1 MCFLE
6 REDTS
11 ANRTDC
17 MECFI
22 NACAASVDDTVNILT
37 VDAEGVEV
45 IVGYDGSRV
54 SPWGVGWNNFIVGG
68 ICAYSICVMCVM
80 CCIVIVL
87 IRIIVV
93 LSSIVIVLIMCG
105 SVLVICVIVLIVIVI
120 VLASCVIVLGII
132 IVLIMIGGVCIV
144 RVSCCSVG
152 IIMSVIIVI
161 IIIIIICIMGIRD
174 GAVLCRWMHR
184 SGGCWFFRG
193 YSRHPRVGFFYYRGG
208 EYRYVQVA
216 GVL

>member
-11 ANRTDC
+11 ANRADC

-22 NACAASVDDTVNILT
+22 NTCAASVDDTVNILT

-54 SPWGVGWNNFIVGG
+54 SPWGVGWNNFIVCG
-68 ICAYSICVMCVM
+68 ICAYSICVMCVI
-80 CCIVIVL
+80 CCIGIVL
-87 IRIIVV
+87 INIIVV

-105 SVLVICVIVLIVIVI
+105 SVLIICVIVLIVIVI

-132 IVLIMIGGVCIV
+132 IVLIMIIGVRIV
-144 RVSCCSVG
+144 RVSCCSV
-152 IIMSVIIVI
+152 IVLIIIVI
-161 IIIIIICIMGIRD
+161 VLIFLVIVLIRT
-174 GAVLCRWMHR
+174 
-184 SGGCWFFRG
+184 
-193 YSRHPRVGFFYYRGG
+193 FFYSIFCTRIYADF
-208 EYRYVQVA
+208 YI
-216 GVL
+216 